1 MLLRQVI
8 GVVLIAVGFMGLF
21 IPIVPGGIII
31 FLGIE
36 IAGFVLLKDKLTLL
50 KTQTK
55 KIFIERRDVNR

>member
-8 GVVLIAVGFMGLF
+8 GVILIAVGFMALF
-21 IPIVPGGIII
+21 IPIIPGGVII

-36 IAGFVLLKDKLTLL
+36 IAGFVLLKDKLALL
-50 KTQTK
+50 KTQIK